1 MRKSTAALA
10 AASIIVIASLALAGC
25 TSWFES
31 AGKPAN
37 DAIGVANGH
46 LQTAASLEASVA
58 AGATALQGVPNA
70 SAGAKDALKFTAAI
84 STALTAERAEL
95 VAAKDAMD
103 GVAKLEVDAALKQ
116 YAALESTSI
125 DARIALA
132 DGEARLYGA
141 FDRLF
146 SSLSGTLTGVDNQET
161 ITAIQSMQQEV
172 AALSVTASEAA
183 KTASDFFAA
192 NKLGG

>member
-1 MRKSTAALA
+1 MRRSTAALA
-10 AASIIVIASLALAGC
+10 AASLIVITALALAGC

-31 AGKPAN
+31 PGKPAN

-46 LQTAASLEASVA
+46 LQTAASIDATVSANVAS
-58 AGATALQGVPNA
+58 LQGVPYTA
-70 SAGAKDALKFTAAI
+70 AGAKDALKLTAAI
-84 STALTAERAEL
+84 ATELASERKEL
-95 VAAKDAMD
+95 IAAKAAMD
-103 GVAKLEVDAALKQ
+103 GIATLEVEAALKE

-132 DGEARLYGA
+132 DGEARLYAG

-146 SSLSGTLTGVDNQET
+146 SSLSGALKGVDNQEM

-172 AALSVTASEAA
+172 AALSESASAAA
-183 KTASDFFAA
+183 KTASDFFAT